1 MLTNYHTHTTY
12 CDGKSTVEEIVLS
25 ALSLGFDAIGFSGHG
40 YTPFD
45 ESYCMKDTAG
55 YLAEVRR
62 VGEKYKKDIEVYAGV
77 EEDAF
82 APVKREGFDYIIG
95 SSHYFLIGGRYY
107 PIDLEPDT
115 VRECIDLY
123 GGDAVSIAE
132 DYYGAFCRY
141 LNAYHPH
148 VIGHFDLLTKFDEQT
163 SMFLSNTEY
172 RRIARQYATEAA
184 KSGGIFEINTG
195 AISRGYRTA
204 PYPHEELLYLLKRE
218 NAGVILSSD
227 SHSAN
232 TLDFGFEDARH
243 LLREVGFTSV
253 MEFHQGRFLPQAL

>member
-25 ALSLGFDAIGFSGHG
+25 AISHGFDAIGFSGHG

-45 ESYCMKDTAG
+45 LSYCMKDTAG

-62 VGEKYKKDIEVYAGV
+62 VAEKYKKDIEVYAGV

-107 PIDLEPDT
+107 PIDWEPDT
-115 VRECIDLY
+115 VRECIDLCD
-123 GGDAVSIAE
+123 GDAVRLAE
-132 DYYGAFCRY
+132 DYYSAFCRY
-141 LNAYHPH
+141 LNTYHPH
-148 VIGHFDLLTKFDEQT
+148 IIGHFDLLTKFDEQAPI
-163 SMFLSNTEY
+163 FLNNADY
-172 RRIARQYATEAA
+172 RRIACHYVMEAA

-218 NAGVILSSD
+218 NAKVMLSSD
-227 SHSAN
+227 SHSAH
-232 TLDFGFEDARH
+232 TLDFGFDDARR

-253 MEFHQGRFLPQAL
+253 TVLHRGEFVSQPL